1 MMAKPRMIKELY
13 TITTL
18 PAFIFATHF
27 MQRVVSGAIAIL
39 FLFITQFA
47 VAQFHFAPATVYVK
61 GDSVLHGWIDE
72 LPLSHFP
79 PHIRFKQHEDDAN
92 HLFLTP
98 NDITGFQMDS
108 GDEYISFTGLVD
120 SANQFQVQGKNKPAP
135 ARIEDA
141 LFLKLIEK
149 GRINFY
155 YCTDQRGMNHF
166 FVSKA
171 GEEPEELHSATYLY
185 KEEGVNRGIY
195 VSGSTRAVYDRKFRQ
210 QLLSRFKDCPEVFQ
224 KFADASVNL
233 TRSSLKKWIA
243 KYNDC
248 TRTGSAG

>member
-1 MMAKPRMIKELY
+1 
-13 TITTL
+13 
-18 PAFIFATHF
+18 
-27 MQRVVSGAIAIL
+27 
-39 FLFITQFA
+39 
-47 VAQFHFAPATVYVK
+47 
-61 GDSVLHGWIDE
+61 
-72 LPLSHFP
+72 
-79 PHIRFKQHEDDAN
+79 
-92 HLFLTP
+92 
-98 NDITGFQMDS
+98 MDS
-108 GDEYISFTGLVD
+108 GDEYISFIGLVD
-120 SANQFQVQGKNKPAP
+120 SANQFQVKGKNKPQP

-149 GRINFY
+149 GRMNLY
-155 YCTDQRGMNHF
+155 YGTDQRGMNHF
-166 FVSKA
+166 FFVSKA
-171 GEEPEELHSATYLY
+171 GEELEELHSTTYLY

-248 TRTGSAG
+248 VRAGSAG